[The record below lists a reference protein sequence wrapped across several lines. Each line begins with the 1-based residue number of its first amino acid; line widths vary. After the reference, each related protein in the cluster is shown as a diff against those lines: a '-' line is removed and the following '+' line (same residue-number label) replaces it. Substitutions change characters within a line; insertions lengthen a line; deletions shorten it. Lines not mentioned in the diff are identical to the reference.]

1 MRRVRRRPAYVGN
14 CAFQNDRMEIRS
26 NLSRICHRPGRMP
39 ILPQSRGEALFC
51 VALAAAGAAL
61 MFGIPAIMSLLRIG
75 GVW

>member
-1 MRRVRRRPAYVGN
+1 
-14 CAFQNDRMEIRS
+14 
-26 NLSRICHRPGRMP
+26 MP

-61 MFGIPAIMSLLRIG
+61 MVGIPAIMGLLRIR